1 MPVFD
6 EAIPGLSNDL
16 ALPLIHGAAPIAA
29 RLTAGEAVES
39 VLADLAGPFA
49 TEADILAASFDTALV
64 AMLTGRRELGITLQ
78 MDVLVQCRLF
88 RTRRGPETG
97 HTLRVLGIAA
107 PGDLQMNLPVEFITS
122 QRDIRLDLL
131 YLLPGAALPAMLPD
145 HDVAICL
152 ISDSDPDALMRLIP
166 ILARWPR
173 PVVNDPGRVAMG
185 RIENL
190 TRDGV
195 ARLFAADPVI
205 HAPVTVSRH
214 RAEIALHLAQAQPIG
229 ELVPGTQW
237 PLLVRPVGSHAGCQ
251 LEYLRDADE
260 LAIYLDAISA
270 ERFYLSAF
278 IDYRGADGLFRKLRV
293 AMISGQPFLC
303 HMALS
308 HHWMIHY
315 VNAGMMEDEAK
326 RAAEA
331 QAMAEFASGFAIRH
345 AEAFRRLHQRLGL
358 DYVVLDCAE
367 APDGRLLLFEVEMAA
382 IIHALDAP
390 ELFPY
395 KQPQMQAVFSAFD
408 TMLRRAA
415 PPAARPPATQ
425 SLRAAMM

>member
-1 MPVFD
+1 MFD
-6 EAIPGLSNDL
+6 EDVPGLSNDL

-39 VLADLAGPFA
+39 VVADLAGPFG
-49 TEADILAASFDTALV
+49 TEAEILAASFDTSLV
-64 AMLTGRRELGITLQ
+64 AMLSGRRELGMSLQ
-78 MDVLVQCRLF
+78 MDVLGQCRMF
-88 RTRRGPETG
+88 RTRRSVETAD
-97 HTLRVLGIAA
+97 TLRVLGFAA

-131 YLLPGAALPAMLPD
+131 FVVPGEALPVVVPD

-152 ISDSDPDALMRLIP
+152 ISDSDPDALMRLSP
-166 ILARWPR
+166 ILARWQR

-185 RIENL
+185 RIEDL

-195 ARLFAADPVI
+195 ARLFEGDATI
-205 HAPVTVSRH
+205 HAPVTVSR
-214 RAEIALHLAQAQPIG
+214 RREEIAAHLDQGRLIG
-229 ELVPGTQW
+229 ELLPGAEW
-237 PLLVRPVGSHAGCQ
+237 PLLVRPVGSHAGSQ
-251 LEYLRDADE
+251 LEHLRDADE
-260 LAIYLDAISA
+260 LAVYLDAISA

-278 IDYRGADGLFRKLRV
+278 IDYRGTDGLFRKLRV

-308 HHWMIHY
+308 RHWMIHY
-315 VNAGMMEDEAK
+315 VNAGMLEDEAK
-326 RAAEA
+326 RAEEA
-331 QAMAEFASGFAIRH
+331 RAMAGFATGFAIRH

-367 APDGRLLLFEVEMAA
+367 GPDGRLLLFEVEMAA
-382 IIHALDAP
+382 IVHALDAP
-390 ELFPY
+390 DMFPY
-395 KQPQMQAVFSAFD
+395 KVPQMQAVFSAFD
-408 TMLRRAA
+408 SMMRSVARRTAG
-415 PPAARPPATQ
+415 Q